1 MQVVL
6 DRENRFSQRVCRAC
20 AGAQARALRGMHMG
34 ARAVVVATCGAR
46 LPYLTRDESFLW
58 LHRLHDPWA

>member
-6 DRENRFSQRVCRAC
+6 DRENQFSQRVCRARV
-20 AGAQARALRGMHMG
+20 GVQARALRGMHMG

-46 LPYLTRDESFLW
+46 PPCLAAAS
-58 LHRLHDPWA
+58 